1 MTDRGLYS
9 EENFPDIKTV
19 LDGGVDTI
27 RRLVSIDL
35 ECLLLSMTKIV
46 FPLEAKVRQV
56 YCSL

>member
-1 MTDRGLYS
+1 MADRGLYS

-19 LDGGVDTI
+19 LDGGLDTI
-27 RRLVSIDL
+27 IRLVSIDL

-56 YCSL
+56 